1 MTPTVVDS
9 SPLLS
14 ISDLRITFDQR
25 GLTSEVLHGVDL
37 DIARGESIG
46 LVGESGCGKSVTWLG
61 VLGLLGKHTRVTG
74 SVKFQGRE
82 LLGLSDT
89 ELSQIRGRKIAMI
102 FQDPSSSLNPAQRV
116 GAQIAESLVLHRDLR
131 GAQAKAEVLALLDH
145 VEIPDAKKR
154 MNAYPHEL
162 SGGMNQ
168 RVMIAMAL
176 AGQPDLLIADEPT
189 TALDATVQAQIL
201 LLLDTVR
208 RDTGMAL
215 VTISHDLGV
224 ISEISDRVLVMYAGA
239 IVESAPSQT
248 LFTDAQHPYSLGLL
262 AAMPE
267 LNAEVHRLTTIRGSI
282 PQAGQLIQGCRFEA
296 RCDFAQDNCRLS
308 SPTLKTIAVGHSLAC
323 TRKLAA

>member
-1 MTPTVVDS
+1 MTSTAPN
-9 SPLLS
+9 PNALLT
-14 ISDLRITFDQR
+14 ISELRIAFDQR
-25 GLTSEVLHGVDL
+25 GHTSEVLHGVDL
-37 DIARGESIG
+37 DIVRGESIG

-116 GAQIAESLVLHRDLR
+116 GAQIAESLALHRDLR

-145 VEIPDAKKR
+145 VEIPDAKRR

-248 LFTDAQHPYSLGLL
+248 LFTGAQHPYSLGLL

-308 SPTLKTIAVGHSLAC
+308 SPTLKTIAVRHSLAC

>member
-1 MTPTVVDS
+1 MTSTAVNSPT
-9 SPLLS
+9 LLN
-14 ISDLRITFDQR
+14 ISELRIAFDQR
-25 GLTSEVLHGVDL
+25 GHASEVLHGVDL
-37 DIARGESIG
+37 HIAAGESIG
-46 LVGESGCGKSVTWLG
+46 LVGESGCGKSITWLG
-61 VLGLLGKHTRVTG
+61 VLGLLGKHARVTG

-89 ELSQIRGRKIAMI
+89 ELSQIRGRKISMI
-102 FQDPSSSLNPAQRV
+102 FQDPSSSLNPAQRI
-116 GAQIAESLVLHRDLR
+116 GAQIAESLTLHRGLR
-131 GAQAKAEVLALLDH
+131 GAEANAEVLALLDH
-145 VEIPDAKKR
+145 VEIPDAKRR

-201 LLLDTVR
+201 VLLDTIR

-224 ISEISDRVLVMYAGA
+224 ISEISDRVLVMYAGS

-248 LFTDAQHPYSLGLL
+248 LFSEAQHPYSLGLL
-262 AAMPE
+262 AAMPA
-267 LNAEVHRLTTIRGSI
+267 LDAEVQRLTTIRGSI

-296 RCDFAQDNCRLS
+296 RCDFAQDNCRVAA
-308 SPTLKTIAVGHSLAC
+308 PILKTIAVGHSLAC

>member
-1 MTPTVVDS
+1 MISTATDS
-9 SPLLS
+9 RTLLN
-14 ISDLRITFDQR
+14 ISDLRVAFDHR
-25 GLTSEVLHGVDL
+25 GYTSEVLHGVDL
-37 DIARGESIG
+37 HIAPGESIG

-61 VLGLLGKHTRVTG
+61 VLGLLGKHTQVTG
-74 SVKFQGRE
+74 SVKFQGQE

-116 GAQIAESLVLHRDLR
+116 GAQIAESLALHRDLR
-131 GAQAKAEVLALLDH
+131 GAQANAEVLALLDQ
-145 VEIPDAKKR
+145 VEIPDAKRR

-248 LFTDAQHPYSLGLL
+248 LFTGAQHPYRLGLL
-262 AAMPE
+262 AAMPV

-308 SPTLKTIAVGHSLAC
+308 SPALKTIAVGHALAC

>member
-1 MTPTVVDS
+1 MTSNVFTPH
-9 SPLLS
+9 PLL
-14 ISDLRITFDQR
+14 DLRELRIAFDQR
-25 GLTSEVLHGVDL
+25 GHTSEVLHGVDL
-37 DIARGESIG
+37 QIAPGESIG

-61 VLGLLGKHTRVTG
+61 VLGLLGKQARVSG
-74 SVKFQGRE
+74 SVKFQGHE

-89 ELSQIRGRKIAMI
+89 ELSKVRGRKIAMI
-102 FQDPSSSLNPAQRV
+102 FQDPSSSLNPAQRI
-116 GAQIAESLVLHRDLR
+116 GAQIAESLSLHRGLR
-131 GAQAKAEVLALLDH
+131 GAQAKTEVLALLDH
-145 VEIPDAKKR
+145 VEIPDAKRR

-201 LLLDTVR
+201 VLLDTIR
-208 RDTGMAL
+208 RETGMAL

-224 ISEISDRVLVMYAGA
+224 ISEISDRVLVMYAGS

-248 LFTDAQHPYSLGLL
+248 LFSAAQHPYSLGLL
-262 AAMPE
+262 AAMPA
-267 LNAEVHRLTTIRGSI
+267 LNHEVHRLVTIRGSI
-282 PQAGQLIQGCRFEA
+282 PQAGQQIQGCRFEA
-296 RCDFAQDNCRLS
+296 RCDYAQDNCRLAA
-308 SPTLKTIAVGHSLAC
+308 PTLKTIAVGHALAC

>member
-1 MTPTVVDS
+1 MTSTASNPNA
-9 SPLLS
+9 LLT
-14 ISDLRITFDQR
+14 ISELRIAFDQR
-25 GLTSEVLHGVDL
+25 GHTSEVLHGVDL
-37 DIARGESIG
+37 DIVRGESIG

-116 GAQIAESLVLHRDLR
+116 GAQIAESLALHRDLR
-131 GAQAKAEVLALLDH
+131 GAQAKAEILALLDH
-145 VEIPDAKKR
+145 VEIPDAKRR

-248 LFTDAQHPYSLGLL
+248 LFTGAQHPYSLGLL

-267 LNAEVHRLTTIRGSI
+267 LNAEAHRLTTIRGSI

>member
-1 MTPTVVDS
+1 MFSAAFSS
-9 SPLLS
+9 SPLLN
-14 ISDLRITFDQR
+14 ISELRIAFDQR
-25 GLTSEVLHGVDL
+25 GHTSEVLHGVDL
-37 DIARGESIG
+37 NIATGESIG

-61 VLGLLGKHTRVTG
+61 VLGLLGKHTHVTG

-102 FQDPSSSLNPAQRV
+102 FQDPSSSLNPAQRI
-116 GAQIAESLVLHRDLR
+116 GAQIAESLSLHRSLR
-131 GAQAKAEVLALLDH
+131 GAQANAEVLALLDH
-145 VEIPDAKKR
+145 VEIPDAKRR

-201 LLLDTVR
+201 LLLDTIR
-208 RDTGMAL
+208 RETGMAL

-248 LFTDAQHPYSLGLL
+248 LFTEAQHPYSLGLL
-262 AAMPE
+262 AAMPA
-267 LNAEVHRLTTIRGSI
+267 LNVEVHRLTTIRGSI
-282 PQAGQLIQGCRFEA
+282 PQVGQLIQGCSFEA
-296 RCDFAQDNCRLS
+296 RCDFAQENCRNE
-308 SPTLKTIAVGHSLAC
+308 SPTLKTIAVGHQLAC

>member
-1 MTPTVVDS
+1 MTSTATNPS
-9 SPLLS
+9 ALLT
-14 ISDLRITFDQR
+14 ISELRIAFDQR
-25 GLTSEVLHGVDL
+25 GHTSEVLHGVDL
-37 DIARGESIG
+37 DIVRGESIG

-74 SVKFQGRE
+74 SVKFKGRE

-116 GAQIAESLVLHRDLR
+116 GAQIAESLALHRDLR

-145 VEIPDAKKR
+145 VEIPDAKRR

-176 AGQPDLLIADEPT
+176 AGKPDLLIADEPT

-224 ISEISDRVLVMYAGA
+224 ISEICDRVLVMYAGA

>member
-1 MTPTVVDS
+1 MTPTEVDS
-9 SPLLS
+9 SPLLN

-37 DIARGESIG
+37 DIVRGESIG

-74 SVKFQGRE
+74 SAKFQGRE

-116 GAQIAESLVLHRDLR
+116 GAQIAESLALHRDLR
-131 GAQAKAEVLALLDH
+131 GAQATAEVLALLEH
-145 VEIPDAKKR
+145 VEIPDAKRR

-224 ISEISDRVLVMYAGA
+224 ISEICDRVLVMYAGA

-267 LNAEVHRLTTIRGSI
+267 MNAEVHRLTTIRGSI

-308 SPTLKTIAVGHSLAC
+308 SPTLRTIAVGHALAC